1 MFFHIFKYRLKKLL
15 RTKEMIFWT
24 LAFPLM
30 LAFFFNLAFANLD
43 SSEGFEPIDV
53 AFVSEKDAQA
63 SFFKDVIHDVS
74 QGEDRLFN
82 LSEVS
87 LKKAQALLKDGAIKG
102 YMKENM
108 TMELYVKESGFSQNI
123 MRLFLDNLN
132 QTSAV
137 VNQVMMENPEAME
150 AIINSLSNPREYIQ
164 EVQTSTAL
172 PSQILNYFYSL
183 IAMSCMYGAFF
194 GSDEVTDI
202 QANIS
207 DRAARI
213 NLAPIHKMKAF
224 LASSLASYLILV
236 INMLILL
243 LFLRFVLNIDFGA
256 RALLVV
262 LTTLIGSLVGITF
275 GSFISSLIKKGEN
288 IKVSIIVAVS
298 MTGSF
303 LAGMMYAQMKYI
315 VQANV
320 PLLSYLNPVN
330 LITDSFYSLYYF
342 ESLNRYFL
350 NIGILLIMAC
360 IFSFGTYLVLRRRKY
375 ASI

>member
-87 LKKAQALLKDGAIKG
+87 LEKAQALLKDGAIKG

>member
-43 SSEGFEPIDV
+43 SSEGFEPMDV

-87 LKKAQALLKDGAIKG
+87 LEKAQALLKDGAIKG

-150 AIINSLSNPREYIQ
+150 AIINSLSNPREYIK
-164 EVQTSTAL
+164 EAQTSTAL